1 MPNCV
6 PDTPIIETR
15 ESGYRFGAA
24 QLDCPTIGNQ
34 RKRGGMLDQDMK
46 RIVAETILCFVATT
60 NEDGSP
66 NLSPKSSLRVYD
78 DTHLLFANMASPG
91 TVRNLRRDDRIEINC
106 VDIFGRRGYR
116 FAGQATVLSGDD
128 PVYLDLKKDVAAEHG
143 EAIPV
148 FDAVLVKVLDAKPFI
163 SPAYTFIEGVTEE
176 ALRAA
181 YLAKY
186 GVQAI
191 GGGAVK

>member
-1 MPNCV
+1 
-6 PDTPIIETR
+6 
-15 ESGYRFGAA
+15 
-24 QLDCPTIGNQ
+24 
-34 RKRGGMLDQDMK
+34 MLDQDMK

-66 NLSPKSSLRVYD
+66 NLSPKSSLRVHD

-116 FAGQATVLSGDD
+116 FAGRATVHSGDD
-128 PVYLDLKKDVAAEHG
+128 RIYLDLKKDVAAEHG
-143 EAIPV
+143 DSIPV
-148 FDAVLVKVLDAKPFI
+148 FDAVLVRILEAKPII
-163 SPAYTFIEGVTEE
+163 SPAYTFVEGVTEE
-176 ALRAA
+176 VLRTA

-186 GVQAI
+186 GVQP
-191 GGGAVK
+191 VV